1 MESFPFCRAARLAF
15 LALASTASTV
25 PVWASGVPAEGTE
38 VTAPQMIEAFEGTF
52 GVHPGQRRNHIK
64 GTCAAGEFVGS
75 ADTAAL
81 SRSALF
87 SGKSIP
93 VVARFSL
100 GGGSPEVPDAAPA
113 PRGMALEF
121 HLPDGALQHI
131 TMIDAPIFA
140 AASPASFRDLLV
152 AAKPDPKTGQPD
164 PEKLKVYAATH
175 PDAMALTQLSSHHTP
190 TANYYQSTYFS
201 IHTFKFIDAK
211 GAEHLVKWR
220 FVPRDGTKEM
230 TAAEMKAAPHD
241 FLEKNLIERTRNA
254 PVVWD
259 MIVYVGEPGDP
270 QEGAPKWFEI
280 DKLRADVD
288 SKTDRLNAGKLSRET
303 VGGNHLIEIDAE
315 LILFQPSRN
324 FGVGARVDVRIDP
337 DRDRRD
343 PASCAGDLAQLAQL
357 RHRLDVDLVDLGVER
372 RLELGSGLAHP
383 REKDPLRRH
392 TGGESA
398 AQLAFRDD
406 IGTGPEAGE
415 EAQDGEVGVGLDRIA
430 DQRPLCGESLGK
442 TLVLGGEGSCRIE
455 VAGSADGSRDPR
467 NRDPFGVQLIAA
479 IGKEI
484 THSDRDGER
493 CWAHRAGGPAD
504 LSCRS
509 PSARGRGWR
518 RAVRRRQRAASPSP
532 ASLRSAPS
540 PALRERGD
548 PAQGAGWV
556 RAAPHV

>member
-1 MESFPFCRAARLAF
+1 MPRFVESRSDQIVHRA
-15 LALASTASTV
+15 V
-25 PVWASGVPAEGTE
+25 DDH
-38 VTAPQMIEAFEGTF
+38 EAF
-52 GVHPGQRRNHIK
+52 
-64 GTCAAGEFVGS
+64 GS
-75 ADTAAL
+75 ARFDIDDP
-81 SRSALF
+81 SDEQ
-87 SGKSIP
+87 SGGASEDAPGLEGHSEPGRAKNFAHQP
-93 VVARFSL
+93 GVAVWLGRSL
-100 GGGSPEVPDAAPA
+100 GSVADAETTA
-113 PRGMALEF
+113 E
-121 HLPDGALQHI
+121 
-131 TMIDAPIFA
+131 IDAGN
-140 AASPASFRDLLV
+140 
-152 AAKPDPKTGQPD
+152 AKPFRAQFD
-164 PEKLKVYAATH
+164 Y
-175 PDAMALTQLSSHHTP
+175 
-190 TANYYQSTYFS
+190 
-201 IHTFKFIDAK
+201 
-211 GAEHLVKWR
+211 
-220 FVPRDGTKEM
+220 
-230 TAAEMKAAPHD
+230 
-241 FLEKNLIERTRNA
+241 
-254 PVVWD
+254 
-259 MIVYVGEPGDP
+259 EPGDP

-479 IGKEI
+479 IGKES
-484 THSDRDGER
+484 THAGRDGER

-518 RAVRRRQRAASPSP
+518 RAERRRQRAASPSP

-556 RAAPHV
+556 RAAPHVRGAGISFQKPLSCLSYSEADV